1 MVQQE
6 YNEKMLTLKA
16 WAFDCS
22 VESGYAKHPGD
33 VDISKSS
40 TLEPK
45 CGIYSFDNQIREYG
59 NPMK

>member
-40 TLEPK
+40 TLF
-45 CGIYSFDNQIREYG
+45 CMRILN
-59 NPMK
+59 

>member
-40 TLEPK
+40 TLFCMRILNCQGTTE
-45 CGIYSFDNQIREYG
+45 
-59 NPMK
+59 

>member
-45 CGIYSFDNQIREYG
+45 YRRYCSDNQIYNDG
-59 NPMK
+59 NLMN

>member
-1 MVQQE
+1 
-6 YNEKMLTLKA
+6 MLTLKA

-45 CGIYSFDNQIREYG
+45 YTTYYSDNQICNNG
-59 NPMK
+59 NYMN